1 MVRVWVTGKLCDP
14 LVTRGSY
21 LSALDIRS
29 FYINEPFRRST
40 SDIFGKVTPV
50 DDAHMYWTHGC
61 GWGLWGSGQK
71 ESRGLAD

>member
-1 MVRVWVTGKLCDP
+1 MIIVIAVIVIFMIIIIMSRS
-14 LVTRGSY
+14 TRRNG
-21 LSALDIRS
+21 
-29 FYINEPFRRST
+29 ST
-40 SDIFGKVTPV
+40 SDISGKVTPV